1 MSGLCSRESQ
11 TAAVKRPARPA
22 PLFVGFIAAHLRKE
36 FLTRASLL
44 RSEPS
49 CCRFYP
55 GNTCFFV
62 GFSPH
67 GHDVWLH
74 GRDSPPASAPA
85 PLQMEQNTKREDAVL
100 PLSKRPR
107 NSLTLW
113 IFFNKSLYFSLSPSA
128 TDQSHSAS
136 LSSENDAQG
145 GDLAA
150 WQQCTPSPSTSP
162 SGEMPAHPPPS
173 QQGPR
178 PPRTRPASQSPTPP
192 SALTGTK
199 KRGSKPVH
207 MRRNIRYVGRSVQ
220 ETQPHLN
227 RASSLNLI
235 SLHQVTLLKSQIQ
248 PNKISLLLEGPV
260 CSI

>member
-1 MSGLCSRESQ
+1 
-11 TAAVKRPARPA
+11 
-22 PLFVGFIAAHLRKE
+22 
-36 FLTRASLL
+36 
-44 RSEPS
+44 
-49 CCRFYP
+49 
-55 GNTCFFV
+55 
-62 GFSPH
+62 
-67 GHDVWLH
+67 
-74 GRDSPPASAPA
+74 
-85 PLQMEQNTKREDAVL
+85 MEQNTEREDAAL

-107 NSLTLW
+107 NRILW
-113 IFFNKSLYFSLSPSA
+113 MFLITVFISLSLPPSA

-145 GDLAA
+145 GDSAA
-150 WQQCTPSPSTSP
+150 WQQCTPPPSTSP

-207 MRRNIRYVGRSVQ
+207 MRRNIRYVGRSLQ

-227 RASSLNLI
+227 RASSLNLTI
-235 SLHQVTLLKSQIQ
+235 K
-248 PNKISLLLEGPV
+248 
-260 CSI
+260 